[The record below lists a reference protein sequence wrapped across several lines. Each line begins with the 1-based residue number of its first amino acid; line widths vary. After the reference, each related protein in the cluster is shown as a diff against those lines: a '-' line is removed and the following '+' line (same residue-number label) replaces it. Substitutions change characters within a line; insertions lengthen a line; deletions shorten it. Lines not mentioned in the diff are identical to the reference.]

1 MAKKMSTAKTS
12 TINRAPASS
21 TPDLSGYCRDLDEWP
36 RSWMGLEKDV
46 PPGEKLVACFRPF
59 LEHLASTSLSRKT
72 IRKHADNLWVLG
84 GEIIRDLNDDPS
96 LRRQSVEKILRDAID
111 DEYGP
116 LIHGGSSEQQ
126 QNSFDSTCRKLH
138 PFLSQPPR

>member
-1 MAKKMSTAKTS
+1 MAKRAAGKKTS
-12 TINRAPASS
+12 TINRTAASS
-21 TPDLSGYCRDLDEWP
+21 PDLAIYVRDLDEWP

-59 LEHLASTSLSRKT
+59 LEHLASTSLSHKT
-72 IRKHADNLWVLG
+72 IRKHVDNLWVLG
-84 GEIIRDLNDDPS
+84 GEIIRDLHEDPS
-96 LRRQSVEKILRDAID
+96 LRRKDVGKILRDVID

-116 LIHGGSSEQQ
+116 LIHGGSHEQQ

-138 PFLSQPPR
+138 RFLSQPPR